1 MSDVWTQ
8 VKSVLQKRI
17 PPHSFRMWIEP
28 LADEQETDDAL
39 VISCPNGFS
48 RRRVLEQYGALIEN
62 TVKALAGKGCQIV
75 LRNGRKGRGDGVGQG
90 AEAPGVQRQKGL
102 SGVQVP
108 PHGGRL
114 LRKDFT
120 FDQFVVGG
128 NNDFAYSASLALAAR
143 KNAQQTCLMLLS
155 QTGMGKSHL
164 SQAIGH
170 HVLSTFPNERVYYMT
185 AEDFSHEMVSAYRHD
200 CLEAFKGKYRNGCDV
215 LLLED
220 VHCLSGKERTQQEL
234 AMTLDFLFESGKKVI
249 FSSCSPPA
257 EIPKLDDK
265 LRSRLAY
272 GLVSTI
278 EAPDFATRVRILKK
292 KAQAHGHEVPE
303 EVLRY
308 LASELTE
315 DIRQLES
322 GLIGV
327 CAKSSLLGCPIDLEL
342 AGGVVKNI
350 ARRRKEITI
359 DVIKKQVCKFYGV
372 APADLVSS
380 SRKQSIV
387 RPRQMAIYLSRRYTD
402 APLQLIGK
410 SFNRYHATALHSI
423 NAIENG
429 LQKSPDIQEQVAFF
443 TRKLESGK
451 F

>member
-1 MSDVWTQ
+1 MSDVWKQ
-8 VKSVLQKRI
+8 VKSVLQQRI

-28 LADEQETDDAL
+28 MASEQDGRDTL
-39 VISCPNGFS
+39 VLSCPNGFS
-48 RRRVLEQYGALIEN
+48 RRRVLEQYGALIEK
-62 TVKALAGKGCQIV
+62 TIQALAGKGCQIV
-75 LRNGRKGRGDGVGQG
+75 LRNGVGATPEAEPPAADEGQRKLPD
-90 AEAPGVQRQKGL
+90 
-102 SGVQVP
+102 VQVQ

-128 NNDFAYSASLALAAR
+128 SNDFAYSASLAVASR
-143 KNAQQTCLMLLS
+143 KNTQQSCLYLLS
-155 QTGMGKSHL
+155 KTGMGKSHL

-170 HVLSTFPNERVYYMT
+170 HVLTAFPTERVYYMT

-200 CLEAFKGKYRNGCDV
+200 CMEAFKGKYRSGCDV

-220 VHCLSGKERTQQEL
+220 VHCLSGKDRTQQEL

-249 FSSCSPPA
+249 FSSSCLPT

-265 LRSRLAY
+265 LCSRLTY
-272 GLVSTI
+272 GLVSSI
-278 EAPDFATRVRILKK
+278 EAPDFNTRVRILKK
-292 KAQAHGHEVPE
+292 KAQGNHCEVPD

-327 CAKSSLLGCPIDLEL
+327 SAKSSLLGGPIDLEL
-342 AGGVVKNI
+342 AASVVKNI

-372 APADLVSS
+372 ALPDLMSR

-387 RPRQMAIYLSRRYTD
+387 RPRQMAIYLSRKYTD

-423 NAIENG
+423 NAIESG
-429 LQKSPDIQEQVAFF
+429 LKKSSDIQEQVAFF